1 MCAYKRCYYLHFL
14 VFFCA
19 LIGEQLMEFKVN
31 SKILEK
37 TLSKIIPA
45 VPARTPMPILENFLF
60 EIKGGLLVIYATD
73 LEISLKSS
81 INVAANENLSVVVPA
96 RLIYDVVRSMEDVQ
110 INFSVDGNTKLKL
123 TTDNGVYN
131 ISFSPSEDFPESPT
145 ISKSKEIIINGKDLK
160 KAIDQTSFAMSKEDM
175 RPAMTGTL
183 FEFTAE
189 GLKFVT
195 TDGHRLVRLIYRNVK
210 GSTEEQYIIPER
222 AISVLSKLLGET
234 DVKIYLGKSHISFII
249 GEVEFSSRLIA
260 EKYPAYSSVIPLENE
275 NILKIKR
282 HDLLST
288 IKRMMLFSSSSSKQV
303 KFSISKNNIV
313 VSAEDIDLGSNA
325 VEKISCEYSGEQMD
339 IGFNT
344 QYVND
349 ILTHVDDDDVL
360 FKLHSPTKACIIEP
374 GKKQDGEDLMLLLM
388 PVRLNT

>member
-1 MCAYKRCYYLHFL
+1 
-14 VFFCA
+14 
-19 LIGEQLMEFKVN
+19 MEFKVN

-37 TLSKIIPA
+37 ILSKIIPA

-60 EIKGGLLVIYATD
+60 EIKSGQLLIYATD

-81 INVAANENLSVVVPA
+81 INVAASENISIVIPA
-96 RLIYDVVRSMEDVQ
+96 RLMYDVVRSMDDVQ
-110 INFSVDGNTKLKL
+110 INFSTDGSSKLKL

-131 ISFSPSEDFPESPT
+131 IGYSPSEDFPETPA
-145 ISKSKEIIINGKDLK
+145 ISKSKELILNGKDLK

-183 FEFTAE
+183 FEFTSD

-195 TDGHRLVRLIYRNVK
+195 TDGHRLVRLIYKNIK
-210 GSTEEQYIIPER
+210 SGSEEQYIVPER
-222 AISVLSKLLGET
+222 AISVLSKLLGES
-234 DVKIYLGKSHISFII
+234 DVKIYPGKSHISFII
-249 GEVEFSSRLIA
+249 GDVEFSSRLIA

-275 NILKIKR
+275 NTLKIKR
-282 HDLLST
+282 HELQST
-288 IKRMMLFSSSSSKQV
+288 IKRMMLFSSSNSKQV
-303 KFSISKNNIV
+303 KFSIGKNNIV

-325 VEKISCEYSGEQMD
+325 VEKIPCEYSGEQMD

-349 ILTHVDDDDVL
+349 ILSHVDDDEVI

-374 GKKQDGEDLMLLLM
+374 GKKQENEDLMLLLM

>member
-1 MCAYKRCYYLHFL
+1 
-14 VFFCA
+14 
-19 LIGEQLMEFKVN
+19 MEFKVN

-37 TLSKIIPA
+37 TLSKTIPA

-60 EIKGGLLVIYATD
+60 EINGGLLIIYATD

-81 INVAANENLSVVVPA
+81 INVAASENLSIVVPA
-96 RLIYDVVRSMEDVQ
+96 RLMYDIVRSMDDVQ
-110 INFSVDGNTKLKL
+110 ISFSVESNSKLKL
-123 TTDNGVYN
+123 TTENGVYN

-145 ISKSKEIIINGKDLK
+145 VSKSKEIVLSGKDLK
-160 KAIDQTSFAMSKEDM
+160 RAIDQTAFAMSKEDM

-183 FEFTAE
+183 LEFTSD

-195 TDGHRLVRLIYRNVK
+195 TDGHRLVRLLYKNVK
-210 GSTEEQYIIPER
+210 SGSEEQYIVPER

-234 DVKIYLGKSHISFII
+234 DVKIFLGKSHISFII
-249 GEVEFSSRLIA
+249 GDVEFSTRLIA

-275 NILKIKR
+275 NLLRVKR
-282 HDLLST
+282 HDLLSS
-288 IKRMMLFSSSSSKQV
+288 IRRMMLFSSTSSKQV
-303 KFSISKNNIV
+303 KLSISKDNIV
-313 VSAEDIDLGSNA
+313 VSAEDIDQGSNA
-325 VEKISCEYSGEQMD
+325 VETISSEYSGEQMD

-349 ILTHVDDDDVL
+349 ILTHVDDEEVL

-374 GKKQDGEDLMLLLM
+374 GKKQEGEDLMLLLM
-388 PVRLNT
+388 PVRLNN